1 MSQKLSTRKSAV
13 NDEKD
18 KRQTDSPVK
27 ETKKKMAVAVEKE
40 KQAAEKAEKAEKSE
54 KQTEKNAEKKDKSG
68 DKNEAQ
74 AEKPPEDSSKGE
86 KSGKT
91 DKHDNKH
98 KSKVHNG
105 ACDALATNG
114 ADLRN
119 GAPSPDD
126 DDDALLVIDD
136 EPRDELFPELAY
148 DTSDT
153 ECEPDA
159 PSRSLTRRDQN
170 KESKVLKL
178 KEDAQTSDRKLRSSD
193 SPKRDSK
200 KAQEK
205 KQDSKE
211 PEKEEKAE
219 EQPKEQEKVESSKE
233 QEKESPAPVAEVRP
247 ETKESDKEEKKQA
260 AAEKFEMEVVIE
272 VEADEEPRKTD
283 TNYSKSRVKVSP
295 YRRSLRLADQTTS
308 SVMANYTGNNTTME
322 MDITETSVEAE
333 DSALDR
339 SFLRGLRNIRGRNSY
354 KQLDELNLKH
364 LANRA
369 NRSSLNTSGREVVR
383 EVRET
388 RETRET
394 LEAVSRPTAPVVGR
408 KRGAAADA
416 PGPEPGAAA
425 PAPKRGRLLH
435 RLAHTFRRADIAP
448 EIVGINTDLPLTAP
462 VASAESFDPERLKA
476 APAPSAGGLGGVGG
490 ASAAGGVGGS
500 APLATPLAPH
510 ETRDNKRCLIM

>member
-54 KQTEKNAEKKDKSG
+54 KQAEKNAEKKDKSA

-159 PSRSLTRRDQN
+159 PSRSLTRRDQVKSTRTPETPRPASDKQTDKEHEEN

-272 VEADEEPRKTD
+272 VEADGEW
-283 TNYSKSRVKVSP
+283 YFCI
-295 YRRSLRLADQTTS
+295 LA
-308 SVMANYTGNNTTME
+308 
-322 MDITETSVEAE
+322 
-333 DSALDR
+333 
-339 SFLRGLRNIRGRNSY
+339 
-354 KQLDELNLKH
+354 
-364 LANRA
+364 
-369 NRSSLNTSGREVVR
+369 REVTTVIDLMASSTYFKQVYQK
-383 EVRET
+383 EMPCASMVT
-388 RETRET
+388 
-394 LEAVSRPTAPVVGR
+394 GF
-408 KRGAAADA
+408 
-416 PGPEPGAAA
+416 
-425 PAPKRGRLLH
+425 
-435 RLAHTFRRADIAP
+435 FRSVFI
-448 EIVGINTDLPLTAP
+448 L
-462 VASAESFDPERLKA
+462 ESFFV
-476 APAPSAGGLGGVGG
+476 PSCVFFLF
-490 ASAAGGVGGS
+490 SS
-500 APLATPLAPH
+500 
-510 ETRDNKRCLIM
+510 C